1 VAFNIPP
8 HQDVAIECS
17 IRDPVCVIVH
27 PGHPLAKRRS
37 LRLQDL
43 AAQRIAM
50 LGSTFK
56 TRTLV
61 DTALATE
68 GISLSATVT
77 INHIGHAINFAQT
90 KMGVTFAPRHIV
102 QRQVEEGL
110 LRAIPLQHS
119 ILANSRTAVCR
130 HRSRK
135 LTRPAQAFLDV
146 LHRHFL
152 EIGARHR
159 RL

>member
-1 VAFNIPP
+1 
-8 HQDVAIECS
+8 
-17 IRDPVCVIVH
+17 
-27 PGHPLAKRRS
+27 
-37 LRLQDL
+37 
-43 AAQRIAM
+43 
-50 LGSTFK
+50 
-56 TRTLV
+56 
-61 DTALATE
+61 
-68 GISLSATVT
+68 
-77 INHIGHAINFAQT
+77 
-90 KMGVTFAPRHIV
+90 MGVTFAPRHIV